1 MNTPAIKKFEAQQ
14 RRYAQ
19 KQLQHKLSITCRN
32 SCTGC
37 SRSLE
42 NKHRKLTN
50 CGRVG
55 VMAKEIFHKEVVLKL
70 DLKTEWEFSFRIQ
83 REEESRQEHSTGGLR
98 KQSIH

>member
-50 CGRVG
+50 CGQGRG
-55 VMAKEIFHKEVVLKL
+55 DGQGNLP
-70 DLKTEWEFSFRIQ
+70 Q
-83 REEESRQEHSTGGLR
+83 GGR
-98 KQSIH
+98 A